1 MSLRDRIN
9 QLEDRERRL
18 LGVFV
23 LVFGVFVILIV
34 PLGVTAYLSSVND
47 DNEAIR
53 EAITALDDGR
63 AVLEKRAQ
71 ERAEAEARYSKQAP
85 ALAGYL
91 ASVAEKV
98 SVEIPETQ
106 DQQAIPHGKAFEE
119 RSNKIT
125 MRDVGMLA
133 LARFMERLAQS
144 GYPVSISRLN
154 IRKRGTQPDSYNV
167 QMTVSAY
174 DKKEVP
180 KAKAAD
186 ASDESEGDEEKTA
199 EEEDEE

>member
-23 LVFGVFVILIV
+23 LVFGVFVILVI
-34 PLGVTAYLSSVND
+34 PLGVTAYLSSVQDEND
-47 DNEAIR
+47 AIR
-53 EAITALDDGR
+53 EAIDAIDDGR
-63 AVLEKRAQ
+63 AMLSRRAS
-71 ERAEAEARYSKQAP
+71 ERADVEARYARKAP

-91 ASVAEKV
+91 ASVAEQV

-106 DQQAIPHGKAFEE
+106 DQQAIPHGKSFDE

-133 LARFMERLAQS
+133 LARFMEKLAQS
-144 GYPVSISRLN
+144 GYPISISRLN

-174 DKKEVP
+174 DKKEKP
-180 KAKAAD
+180 KAKAKPEAEDDED
-186 ASDESEGDEEKTA
+186 AKKDEE
-199 EEEDEE
+199 EE

>member
-18 LGVFV
+18 LGVLV
-23 LVFGVFVILIV
+23 LVFGVFVILIIPV
-34 PLGVTAYLSSVND
+34 GITAYLSSVNA

-53 EAITALDDGR
+53 EALTAIGDGR
-63 AVLEKRAQ
+63 AALDKRAQ
-71 ERAEAEARYSKQAP
+71 ERAEVEARYAQKAP

-91 ASVAEKV
+91 ASIAEQV
-98 SVEIPETQ
+98 NVEIPETQ
-106 DQQAIPHGKAFEE
+106 DQQAVPHGKSFEE

-125 MRDVGMLA
+125 MRDVGMLS

-144 GYPVSISRLN
+144 GYPVAVSRLN
-154 IRKRGTQPDSYNV
+154 IRKRGTKPDSYNV

-174 DKKEVP
+174 DQKAKEKP
-180 KAKAAD
+180 KAKD
-186 ASDESEGDEEKTA
+186 EGEESESAD
-199 EEEDEE
+199 EEDE

>member
-23 LVFGVFVILIV
+23 LVFGAFVILIV
-34 PLGVTAYLSSVND
+34 PVAITAYLSSVGD
-47 DNEAIR
+47 DNDAMR
-53 EAITALDDGR
+53 EAIDSIGQSRALLD
-63 AVLEKRAQ
+63 
-71 ERAEAEARYSKQAP
+71 ERARERSDVEARYGRKAP
-85 ALAGYL
+85 ELAGYL
-91 ASVAEKV
+91 AGVADNT
-98 SVEIPETQ
+98 SIEIPETQ
-106 DQQAIPHGKAFEE
+106 DQQAIPHGKVFEE

-125 MRDVGMLA
+125 MRDVGMLG
-133 LARFMERLAQS
+133 LARFMEQLAQS

-174 DKKEVP
+174 DKKESEEAKEP
-180 KAKAAD
+180 KG
-186 ASDESEGDEEKTA
+186 EEEEGTDDEE
-199 EEEDEE
+199 EEEE